1 MFVLNF
7 IGALIGI
14 VLGGY
19 ILFAGRHAIWATL
32 GIVSL
37 AAAADLLAVLVAGLD
52 SGRDLITAQ
61 AWGLLG
67 IAVIVMV
74 LGILLGR
81 AKPETAVL
89 VIGFIAGADVALWL
103 YAISAYVMTT
113 VAQQSAQTAMVV
125 GVVVLVVGGLLGLWL
140 VRQMREEA
148 LILITMLV
156 GARLLQNALGLS
168 STSSWTAVIVIT
180 LALAGVLVQYALYLR
195 DLKAEEIMPEV
206 HASSM
211 AYFQDL
217 ELDL

>member
-1 MFVLNF
+1 MFILNL

-37 AAAADLLAVLVAGLD
+37 VAAADLLAVLAADLD
-52 SGRDLITAQ
+52 NGKDLITAQ
-61 AWGLLG
+61 AWGLVG
-67 IAVIVMV
+67 IALLVMV

-140 VRQMREEA
+140 VRQKQEEA

-195 DLKAEEIMPEV
+195 DLKAEEITPEV
-206 HASSM
+206 SASSM